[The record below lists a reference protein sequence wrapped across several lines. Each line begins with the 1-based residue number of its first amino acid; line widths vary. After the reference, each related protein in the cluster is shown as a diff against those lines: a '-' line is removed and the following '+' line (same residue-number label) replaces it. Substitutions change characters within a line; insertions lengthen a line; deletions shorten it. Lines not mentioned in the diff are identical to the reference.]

1 MKRNKYIL
9 PIVGLALML
18 NSCYD
23 DKMVWGTPDGHNPVV
38 SADIPLALAEK
49 IANYDYIKKYVPQE
63 MTLGIGAGADL
74 YIF

>member
-23 DKMVWGTPDGHNPVV
+23 DKMVWGTPDGHDPVV
-38 SADIPLALAEK
+38 SADIPLTLAEK
-49 IANYDYIKKYVPQE
+49 IANYDYSKKYVTDYKKVYLE
-63 MTLGIGAGADL
+63 ILI
-74 YIF
+74 ISR